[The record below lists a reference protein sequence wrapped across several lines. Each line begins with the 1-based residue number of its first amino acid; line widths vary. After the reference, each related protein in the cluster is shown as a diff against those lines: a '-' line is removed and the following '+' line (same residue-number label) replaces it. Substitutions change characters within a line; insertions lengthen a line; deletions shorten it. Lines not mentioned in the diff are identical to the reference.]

1 MEVSVSILKE
11 KDNINEV
18 IKRLNDTN
26 TDYIHLDI
34 MDGTFTENSSFE
46 ISEFL
51 TIDTNKKYDVHIMST
66 NLDYQIKEAIKLNPE
81 FITFH
86 VEATSDVNKYIKM
99 IKKENIKVGLSINP
113 DTNLDKVSEYINDI
127 DLLLIMSVVPGMG
140 GQKFINKTVDKL
152 KLINKKRDY
161 LVSVDGGINNETL
174 DLVKDYVD
182 IVVAGNYITSASNY
196 QERIN
201 TLIKIP

>member
-161 LVSVDGGINNETL
+161 LVSVDGGINNETKEL
-174 DLVKDYVD
+174 CSDANILVS
-182 IVVAGNYITSASNY
+182 GNYVLSGNDY
-196 QERIN
+196 QERIDS
-201 TLIKIP
+201 LR

>member
-201 TLIKIP
+201 TLK

>member
-152 KLINKKRDY
+152 KLINKKRNY

-201 TLIKIP
+201 TLK